1 MGERSSSRKKKTG
14 QADKIRSSRWG
25 SGDRTLLHPPNQ
37 LAELGSEQR
46 KIEIEAEAEAE
57 AEAETET
64 EQRCLMFG
72 ILEIKRVGR

>member
-57 AEAETET
+57 TET